1 MTQILGEF
9 EQLILLAL
17 VRLGEDAY
25 GVSMRK
31 EIEER
36 TGRTISAGA
45 IYTALERLESR
56 GFVSSRLG
64 DPTPQRR
71 GRPKKFYQLEAAGAD
86 ALSRSYTALIEM
98 TKGIRP
104 KLLDLASNADASGN

>member
-1 MTQILGEF
+1 MLGDF
-9 EQLILLAL
+9 EQLILMAL
-17 VRLGEDAY
+17 VRLRENAY

-36 TGRTISAGA
+36 TGRSISAGA
-45 IYTALERLESR
+45 IYTALDRLESR

-71 GRPKKFYQLEAAGAD
+71 GRPRKFYQLELPGAEALHRSYS
-86 ALSRSYTALIEM
+86 ALSQMA
-98 TKGIRP
+98 KGIGP
-104 KLLDLASNADASGN
+104 KLADLAAHAARTP

>member
-1 MTQILGEF
+1 MLGDF
-9 EQLILLAL
+9 EQLILMAL
-17 VRLGEDAY
+17 VRLRENAY

-36 TGRTISAGA
+36 TGRSISAGA
-45 IYTALERLESR
+45 IYTALDRLESR

-71 GRPKKFYQLEAAGAD
+71 GRPRKFYRLEPPGAEALNRSYS
-86 ALSRSYTALIEM
+86 ALSRMA
-98 TKGIRP
+98 KGIGP
-104 KLLDLASNADASGN
+104 QLADLASHVARTT

>member
-1 MTQILGEF
+1 MAQTLGEF

-25 GVSMRK
+25 GVSMRR

-36 TGRTISAGA
+36 TGRAISAGA
-45 IYTALERLESR
+45 IYTALERLGRR
-56 GFVSSRLG
+56 GFVTSRLG

-71 GRPKKFYQLEAAGAD
+71 GRPKKFYRLEPAGAD
-86 ALSRSYTALIEM
+86 ALSRSYTAFTEM

-104 KLLDLASNADASGN
+104 KLDDLVSHVEASGE

>member
-1 MTQILGEF
+1 MAQTIGEF

-31 EIEER
+31 EIEQR
-36 TGRTISAGA
+36 TGRVISAGA
-45 IYTALERLESR
+45 IYTALERLENR

-71 GRPKKFYQLEAAGAD
+71 GRPKKYYHLEPAGAD
-86 ALSRSYTALIEM
+86 ALSRSYTAFTEM

-104 KLLDLASNADASGN
+104 KLADLASQAPESGK

>member
-1 MTQILGEF
+1 MGQMLGDF
-9 EQLILLAL
+9 EQLILMAL
-17 VRLGEDAY
+17 VRLRANAY

-36 TGRTISAGA
+36 TGRSISAGA
-45 IYTALERLESR
+45 IYTALDRLESR

-71 GRPKKFYQLEAAGAD
+71 GRPRKFYELEPPGAEALHRSYS
-86 ALSRSYTALIEM
+86 ALSQMA
-98 TKGIRP
+98 KGIGP
-104 KLLDLASNADASGN
+104 KLADLAAHAARTP